1 VNTSKN
7 KTLIMIGGAPGCG
20 KTTTAEQ
27 LKNSLERSVWLD
39 GDWCWM
45 MNPWEFSEQNKRM
58 VERNISFMLNSFLEN
73 DSFEYVILSWVLH
86 SQNLIDTVLDSL
98 NLEDVDIHTYSLV
111 CDETVLEDRM
121 INGGREKGQIES
133 SIERMKLYKHL
144 NTHNLDISKLT
155 PEEVVMRIVEVIR
168 K

>member
-1 VNTSKN
+1 
-7 KTLIMIGGAPGCG
+7 MIGGAPGCG

-73 DSFEYVILSWVLH
+73 DSFEYVIFNWVLH
-86 SQNLIDTVLDSL
+86 TQNLIDTVLDSL
-98 NLEDVDIHTYSLV
+98 NLKDVDIHTFSLV
-111 CDETVLEDRM
+111 CDEMVLKDRM
-121 INGGREKGQIES
+121 INGGREKRQIES
-133 SIERMKLYKHL
+133 SIERMKLYSSL
-144 NTHNLDISKLT
+144 DTHSLDISNMT

-168 K
+168 RQTEN

>member
-1 VNTSKN
+1 
-7 KTLIMIGGAPGCG
+7 
-20 KTTTAEQ
+20 
-27 LKNSLERSVWLD
+27 
-39 GDWCWM
+39 M